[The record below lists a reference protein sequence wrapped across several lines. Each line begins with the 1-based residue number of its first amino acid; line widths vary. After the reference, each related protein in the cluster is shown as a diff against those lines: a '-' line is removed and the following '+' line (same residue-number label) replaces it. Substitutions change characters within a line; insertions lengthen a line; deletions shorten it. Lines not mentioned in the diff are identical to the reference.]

1 MVTIRIGRWEV
12 ELLSAFNTPIHRKQ
26 LSLLLLNHRYNL
38 GINWGFKGWKK
49 YGRNKRKTTTNK
61 GETKASTKA

>member
-12 ELLSAFNTPIHRKQ
+12 ELSPAFNTPIHRKQ
-26 LSLLLLNHRYNL
+26 LSLLLLNHKYNL

-49 YGRNKRKTTTNK
+49 RNGRNKRKTPK
-61 GETKASTKA
+61 GETTTKT